1 MKLTAK
7 QESFA
12 WHYAMGAS
20 GAEAYRRAY
29 DCREGISHAS
39 VEATKLLAN
48 PNVALLVDQIK
59 ADILQRRKD
68 AADALVN
75 QCLAVLAYQPAEITK
90 IVRVPCRY
98 CHGHGH
104 AYQWRETEYMEKLKA
119 AEAGGK
125 PLPDIAGGF
134 GYDTRLQPVDD
145 CPNCNGRGLEMD
157 VITPTDE
164 LSPQALAGFLGV
176 KRTRNG
182 LEILLAD
189 KDKAMER
196 LARLLGLDKTTL
208 NLTDN
213 TAALAAKLAAGVDP
227 NDAARAYAEMM
238 NGGG

>member
-1 MKLTAK
+1 MKMTAK

-12 WHYAMGAS
+12 WHYAMGATA
-20 GAEAYRRAY
+20 AEAYRRAY
-29 DCREGISHAS
+29 DCKDGFAYAS
-39 VEATKLLAN
+39 RAGFELLQNAN
-48 PNVALLVDQIK
+48 VTSMVDAIK
-59 ADILQRRKD
+59 ADILQKRKD

-75 QCLAVLAYQPAEITK
+75 QCLAVIAYQPAEITK

-104 AYQWRETEYMEKLKA
+104 AYQWRETEYLEKLKA
-119 AEAGGK
+119 AEANGK

-145 CPNCNGRGLEMD
+145 CPNCNGNGLEMD

-164 LSPQALAGFLGV
+164 LSPQARAGFLGV

-182 LEILLAD
+182 LEIILAD

-208 NLTDN
+208 NLTHDV
-213 TAALAAKLAAGVDP
+213 AGLAAKLASGVDP
-227 NDAARAYAEMM
+227 NDAARAYADIM
-238 NGGG
+238 GG